1 MSLFERKT
9 TNISERLFL
18 GNLLKLF
25 QKPLRISTWNWPQT
39 YRILTSEESHHV
51 GKFNPDKIPALE
63 YVYDCLDNWQVY
75 IIVVMKASQVGW
87 SELTNNWIG
96 KLIHTNPCKIQWVFP
111 GLQPSRIYSR
121 EKLKP
126 FFQGTKVLRELI
138 NIGVAKESFNY
149 FKFPGGFLKLVTAGA
164 ISNLKTSAIPVTAV
178 EEPDDVKDDVKG
190 QGNTFE
196 LLKGRAKSFPIGSK
210 KLIFGGTP
218 TDKDFSRVD
227 SAFQESNQL
236 VFKAC
241 CHGCNELVELSTN
254 NLYYEEFQD
263 YYIDEMYGKYNPET
277 AYLICPA
284 CNIEWSWEQKDIN
297 IREGKKYGF
306 TDFTG
311 KFSKGWHPKK
321 PEIIETFGFHI
332 PELLST
338 LSNSDYVSLARKK
351 ILAQL
356 ALERNDEGLMKSF
369 VNNTD
374 GLAYSSG
381 ISTIDSDELKTLRS
395 NYPEHIIPI
404 GGLILTAGIDVQ
416 LDRFAIVIRA
426 WGRNGNSWLV
436 SWFEIFG
443 DISNVDDPVWQELTD
458 KTVNAKIPTETGK
471 FLRIASIDIDSGDQT
486 DLVYKWVKAVSIDNP
501 HVRAVKGVRDL
512 RYSDDEVYLEPPMLD
527 ATSDQKTRK
536 TLAETMGVTVYHMG
550 AHRAHEQILSG
561 LMRNRN
567 KEIVSNVWYFNKQ
580 SYGQYEEQIT
590 SCRKLIDTKSSYTKS
605 VYKLKPG
612 LHKEAIDCEKMA
624 FHAFI
629 AIGAANY
636 EHTQWQAIENYL
648 YN

>member
-126 FFQGTKVLRELI
+126 YFQGTKVLRELI
-138 NIGVAKESFNY
+138 NVGVAKESFNY

-218 TDKDFSRVD
+218 TYVHFSAVD
-227 SAFQESNQL
+227 NAYKESNQL
-236 VFKAC
+236 VFKAH
-241 CHGCNELVELSTN
+241 CHACDELVELSTN
-254 NLYYEEFQD
+254 NLYYEEYQD
-263 YYIDEMYGKYNPET
+263 CFIDEMYGKYDPET
-277 AYLICPA
+277 AYLVCPA
-284 CNIEWSWEQKDIN
+284 CNTDWSWEQKDIN

-311 KFSKGWHPKK
+311 KFSKGWHSKK
-321 PEIIETFGFHI
+321 PEITETFGFHI

-338 LSNSDYVSLARKK
+338 LSNSDYITLAKKK
-351 ILAQL
+351 ILATL

-369 VNNTD
+369 INNTD

-381 ISTIDSDELKTLRS
+381 ISSIEVDELKLLRS
-395 NYPEHIIPI
+395 NYPEHIVPT
-404 GGLILTAGIDVQ
+404 GGLILTAGVDVQ
-416 LDRFAIVIRA
+416 ENRFAVIIRA

-443 DISNVDDPVWQELTD
+443 DVTNQDDLVWQELTD
-458 KTVNAKIPTETGK
+458 KVVNAKIPTESGK
-471 FLRIASIDIDSGDQT
+471 FLRVASVSIDSGDQS
-486 DLVYKWVKAVSIDNP
+486 DLVYKWVKAVNEFNP
-501 HVRAVKGVRDL
+501 NVRAVKGVRDL
-512 RYSDDEVYLEPPMLD
+512 RHSEDEIYREPAMLD
-527 ATSDQKTRK
+527 VNSDQRARK
-536 TLAETMGVTVYHMG
+536 TLAETMGVTVYSMG
-550 AHRAHEQILSG
+550 SHRAHEQILSG
-561 LMRNRN
+561 ILRNKN

-580 SYGQYEEQIT
+580 SYGQYEEQMT
-590 SCRKLIDTKSSYTKS
+590 SCIKLIDTKSSYTKS

-612 LHKEAIDCEKMA
+612 MRKEAIDAEKCSYHSA
-624 FHAFI
+624 I
-629 AIGAANY
+629 AIGVSNY
-636 EHTQWQAIENYL
+636 EHNQWQAIENYL